1 MPTPASPGTNQ
12 YRCNACGRYFNTEDQ
27 LQSHEVECRATKT
40 STPAGR
46 KNLREEDNEPHVAND
61 ADK

>member
-1 MPTPASPGTNQ
+1 MPTPASAQTNQ

-27 LQSHEVECRATKT
+27 LRGHEVECRAAKA
-40 STPAGR
+40 STPEGR
-46 KNLREEDNEPHVAND
+46 ENLREEDSQPHARND